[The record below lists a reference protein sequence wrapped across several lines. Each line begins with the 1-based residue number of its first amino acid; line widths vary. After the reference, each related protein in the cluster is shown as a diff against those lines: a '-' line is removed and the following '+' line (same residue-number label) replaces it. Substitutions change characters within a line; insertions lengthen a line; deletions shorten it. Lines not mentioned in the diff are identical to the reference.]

1 MSGRHLMGAHQRSRS
16 QIQWV
21 GLAHPKEKSVLKIN
35 RFVGDFP
42 APTEKL
48 WIWTPGRRK
57 HLATFSHFG
66 GSVLSRTKS
75 EVLVLAPLTFMRV
88 HGAFEN

>member
-1 MSGRHLMGAHQRSRS
+1 MGAHQRSRS

-21 GLAHPKEKSVLKIN
+21 GLAHPKEKSILRIN
-35 RFVGDFP
+35 GFVGDFL
-42 APTEKL
+42 APTENL

-88 HGAFEN
+88 HGAFEI